1 MWLTAIESTLNAM
14 FMTGALLRHTKNV
27 IQNILT
33 IAQNVKFLVK
43 NAAKLVSL
51 AAAKASIKL
60 SKTKLAKKVKEKLP
74 DSVKKKHK
82 LHGH

>member
-1 MWLTAIESTLNAM
+1 
-14 FMTGALLRHTKNV
+14 MTGALLRHTKNV

-33 IAQNVKFLVK
+33 IAQNVKFLIK

-74 DSVKKKHK
+74 DSVKKKTCGK
-82 LHGH
+82 TEEEKRTQREKSQT